1 MLKDQIGDQL
11 AKNASSFLGESQ
23 DNVGTALDGIF
34 PSLLGKVADM
44 AQDKA
49 GAESIFDMVKGTDD
63 SVLDNI
69 GGLFGG
75 GPDAVNKVLGSGSGI
90 VNSVFGGGLGSVI
103 EKVAGLSGLKK
114 SSSSSLVKMAAPFLF
129 GIVKRAVMKK
139 GLNAVGLGSLLG
151 EQTSFIQRA
160 LPAGL
165 GSVLG
170 IGKSLLGGAANTGKA
185 AVSGA
190 MDTGKNIVGG
200 ASNLAGGA
208 VKGAGDLAGK
218 AVGGAGNV
226 VKGAAN
232 VAGNVGDAAV
242 KTGGGLMKWLIP
254 AILGLLALGFFGFK
268 TGCGAVDTM
277 ADKTTSMAKGA
288 VDKTGELAKGAGNLA
303 GDAVKGAGDVVKG
316 AGGLLAGAFGKVNE
330 AAKATLDKVKF
341 DTGSAGDQ
349 MVKFI
354 NGGFKGKGTFQIK
367 NGNFASGSDVLTP
380 KTKKELDNLT
390 SVLKAYPGV
399 KLSVDGYTDSTGD
412 AGKNKVLS
420 EKRAKSVKAYL
431 IQKGIAGNRIK
442 AVGYGADN
450 PIASNETKQG
460 QAKNRRI
467 ELKVIK

>member
-23 DNVGTALDGIF
+23 DNVGSALDGIF

-49 GAESIFDMVKGTDD
+49 GAESIFDMVNKTDD
-63 SVLDNI
+63 SILENI

-103 EKVAGLSGLKK
+103 EKIAGISGLKK

-151 EQTSFIQRA
+151 EQTSFIQKA

-170 IGKSLLGGAANTGKA
+170 LGKNLLSGAANTGKA

-200 ASNLAGGA
+200 A
-208 VKGAGDLAGK
+208 GDLAGK
-218 AVGGAGNV
+218 AVGGAGKV
-226 VKGAAN
+226 VGGAAN
-232 VAGNVGDAAV
+232 VAGNVGNAAV

-254 AILGLLALGFFGFK
+254 ALLALLALGFFGFK
-268 TGCGAVDTM
+268 TGCGAVDNM
-277 ADKTTSMAKGA
+277 ADKTADMTKGA
-288 VDKTGELAKGAGNLA
+288 VAKTGELA

-316 AGGLLAGAFGKVNE
+316 AGEMAGDAVKGAGGMLAGAFGKVNE
-330 AAKATLDKVKF
+330 AAKAALDKVEF
-341 DTGSAGDQ
+341 AAGSAGDQ

-354 NGGFKGKGTFQIK
+354 DGGFKGNGTFQIK
-367 NGNFASGSDVLTP
+367 NGNFASGSDKLTAE
-380 KTKKELDNLT
+380 TKKELDNLT
-390 SVLKAYPGV
+390 AVLNAYPGV
-399 KLSVDGYTDSTGD
+399 KLSVDGYTDNTGN
-412 AGKNKVLS
+412 AAKNKTLS
-420 EKRAKSVKAYL
+420 EMRAKSVKGYL
-431 IQKGIAGNRIK
+431 IQKGIKGNRIMAK
-442 AVGYGADN
+442 GYGDAN
-450 PIASNETKQG
+450 PIASNDTKEG